1 MSTQPHVASEWSDA
15 LARVRPRTTGRLRA
29 DEREFAPALRA
40 IERAKKLAPQLQM
53 LARLHTFL
61 GAAAIALALLAS
73 ILLSGALLFSP
84 QREPWQIAIAGAVV
98 AGLAALGAPWLA
110 LGFGLRRR
118 RVWARS
124 LGIVCGALLLPFAPI
139 GTALGV
145 WTLVVLLAWEPRLA
159 QAVGAE

>member
-1 MSTQPHVASEWSDA
+1 MSSRASAPDWTDA
-15 LARVRPRTTGRLRA
+15 LARVRPRAAQRLRE

-40 IERAKKLAPQLQM
+40 IERAKRLAPQLAM

-61 GAAAIALALLAS
+61 GAAAVALALLAS
-73 ILLSGALLFSP
+73 IGLSGALLFSP
-84 QREPWQIAIAGAVV
+84 EGAPWILAASGAVV
-98 AGLAALGAPWLA
+98 GGLALLGAPWLA

-124 LGIVCGALLLPFAPI
+124 LGVVCGVLLLPFAPI

-145 WTLVVLLAWEPRLA
+145 WTLVVLIAWEPRLA
-159 QAVGAE
+159 QAAGTE